1 MPTLDDY
8 AHLYP
13 ADLARLLSDVS
24 NYAVN
29 AASIEADVAAG
40 APTNADGTIDL
51 VAYAAW
57 LLARR
62 ENR

>member
-8 AHLYP
+8 AHLSP
-13 ADLARLLSDVS
+13 ADLARLLSDAS
-24 NYAVN
+24 NCAVN

-40 APTNADGTIDL
+40 APTNTDGTIDL